1 MRVMQHSG
9 LHKGLHRGIFG
20 LSCVH
25 SCVHCATFSYILHVY
40 IAMYIVYI
48 VQHFTLIYILRIA
61 FLNFNMIFQEKRI
74 LHLKS
79 RAIPHV
85 ERGLLIWFEIQSDAN
100 SFLSTSRQV
109 TVILLFNN
117 SKVTVT
123 FITLIIYRNGGLL
136 FYRTI
141 FIISLR

>member
-1 MRVMQHSG
+1 
-9 LHKGLHRGIFG
+9 
-20 LSCVH
+20 
-25 SCVHCATFSYILHVY
+25 
-40 IAMYIVYI
+40 
-48 VQHFTLIYILRIA
+48 
-61 FLNFNMIFQEKRI
+61 MIFQEKRI
-74 LHLKS
+74 LHVKS

-85 ERGLLIWFEIQSDAN
+85 ERGLLIGFEIQSDAN